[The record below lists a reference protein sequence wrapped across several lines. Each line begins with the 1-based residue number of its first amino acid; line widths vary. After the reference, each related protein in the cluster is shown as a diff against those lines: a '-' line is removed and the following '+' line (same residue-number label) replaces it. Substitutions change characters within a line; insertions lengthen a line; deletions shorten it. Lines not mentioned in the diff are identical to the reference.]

1 MNTTLLDLI
10 SDAADAAKAGGM
22 DRAIALDFAAQAIQQ
37 SDETLSWLVALRIAD
52 SLLPNSEP
60 GQVAA

>member
-10 SDAADAAKAGGM
+10 SDAAEAAKAGGM

-37 SDETLSWLVALRIAD
+37 SDENLSWLVARRIAD
-52 SLLPNSEP
+52 SLLPCSEM
-60 GQVAA
+60 GRAAA